1 MAEALIYFL
10 NSLAEPVRAQSYPS
24 HARAHGSLRP
34 RVATVAQSPCSS
46 LPHPSCLLIARAR
59 FQIFP
64 PSVVDQYSEGTNL
77 STFCRQSLLLLTPA
91 HYNAFIYLVSF
102 LRECLKHAD
111 SNKLSPAQL
120 VLVFAGCLMHCHVDG
135 TDGAEGGAAAA
146 ASSSSAASAG
156 AVAKESKPKAWVI
169 LRHFLTSEEFV

>member
-1 MAEALIYFL
+1 MASVVLVTL
-10 NSLAEPVRAQSYPS
+10 LTLAPS
-24 HARAHGSLRP
+24 
-34 RVATVAQSPCSS
+34 V
-46 LPHPSCLLIARAR
+46 CLWLHVLAF

-111 SNKLSPAQL
+111 NNKLTPAQL

-135 TDGAEGGAAAA
+135 TDSAEGGASSAASSS
-146 ASSSSAASAG
+146 SSSSAASAG
-156 AVAKESKPKAWVI
+156 GVAKESKPKAWVI